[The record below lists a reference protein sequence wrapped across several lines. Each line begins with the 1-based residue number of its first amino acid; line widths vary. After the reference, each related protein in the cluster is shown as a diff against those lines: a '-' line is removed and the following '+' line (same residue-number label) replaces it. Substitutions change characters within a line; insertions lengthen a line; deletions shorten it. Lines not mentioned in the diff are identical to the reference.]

1 MVAGSGITLFVI
13 QSFNP
18 LNTTLTLDGNTATTA
33 SLANLANPSSLAYN
47 VTLYSVQSLTAA
59 SHMLD
64 VRLVDYIFSNGS
76 TMGSMIRF
84 DSAAVNETS
93 PFVVSPTSSGAGS
106 SGAGTTGG
114 AGASAIAPTSSSAAG
129 SPSTSNTS

>member
-13 QSFNP
+13 QSYNP

-33 SLANLANPSSLAYN
+33 SLANLANPSSFAYN

-59 SHMLD
+59 SHTLD

-93 PFVVSPTSSGAGS
+93 PFVVSPTSSSAG